1 MEKAPA
7 ASAPPAE
14 DDKLIEIQHAE
25 PVEAAWSLRRPRTRR
40 NLFAAVGAAAV
51 AGLIVG
57 VVLGTM
63 GAKAGGG
70 GDDKDDGGTLA
81 PTSWPEREPGT
92 RWSTTPKECRVGGR
106 IYDLCC
112 AGEPVHEGIPF
123 QSGGSTLYN
132 GTVCRRTLSPTLDPT
147 PEPTTPRPT
156 PEETWAPSISPIPTS
171 VPLPE
176 PTARPTPQPTPRP
189 SATPTA
195 LPTPQ
200 PSTAAPSVAPG
211 NPTFVPVP
219 KPTAVPAPAPTPR
232 PSTPEPTPAPTPG
245 PSPEPSPKP
254 TPRPTPSPTPEAPDY
269 VTIPDG
275 VILGGVEVEVSDPGE
290 LKLIMT
296 KAADG
301 FDKPCARSL

>member
-40 NLFAAVGAAAV
+40 TLVASVAAAAV

-70 GDDKDDGGTLA
+70 DDKDDGGTLA
-81 PTSWPEREPGT
+81 PTSWPDRDPGNKVVYEP
-92 RWSTTPKECRVGGR
+92 EACRVGGR

-132 GTVCRRTLSPTLDPT
+132 GTVCRRTLSPTLEPT
-147 PEPTTPRPT
+147 DAPTTPRPT
-156 PEETWAPSISPIPTS
+156 LEETWAPSISQIPTS

-189 SATPTA
+189 SA
-195 LPTPQ
+195 
-200 PSTAAPSVAPG
+200 AA
-211 NPTFVPVP
+211 
-219 KPTAVPAPAPTPR
+219 
-232 PSTPEPTPAPTPG
+232 
-245 PSPEPSPKP
+245 
-254 TPRPTPSPTPEAPDY
+254 
-269 VTIPDG
+269 
-275 VILGGVEVEVSDPGE
+275 
-290 LKLIMT
+290 
-296 KAADG
+296 
-301 FDKPCARSL
+301 